1 MATANNCN
9 CRFKVDWEDL
19 APSVQS
25 RFIKMEEYQN
35 EANDNFSDINSKIN
49 GIYNDISDIQNSILK
64 HENIITNIVD
74 ADIVNNINTLKTKIT
89 NNENKINNLTNIS
102 NDILQDQKNIQ
113 SDISNINQNYQ
124 NINNTVS
131 NLNNTVNTVNE
142 NYQNI
147 NNQVTNIQKVQ
158 EEAVEGLNGQVLK
171 VNSSSKKMYAHDE
184 IVFVDCVT
192 NQLELEKAMTK
203 KPVSMEEIFNTWYRY
218 AHFCSAA
225 AQQLDN
231 SNNTGIPDGQNRTD
245 NDQFTAYTDPT
256 KGGWTFDQSTDT
268 IHNNYDYNVNA
279 GFINPEDKYSSFY
292 LKVRADTGW
301 DDDHINIIV
310 GYMKDSSGVEHTLTL
325 ARGAGL
331 INSGDTSLD
340 TKFLWGLIYDANNP
354 TQYFITDLSSKTTPR
369 SANGGSHNIC
379 YMTAIR
385 SNTLMEF
392 RTTDWDPNG
401 DAKTDIKSLTFQF
414 KYPDSKPDN
423 WSQAMY
429 DNIGVIMK
437 NPNRIGF
444 GARSTTGWFRI
455 EEQDGI
461 ISDQDIYDFEN
472 DVIYHYD
479 FFNNKW
485 VKRTSSDS
493 NFTKPSEKF
502 SDRTFIYNERTQKLY
517 YYYYKGRIISLDT
530 QPSLSNDTASNNL
543 PEEYNF
549 GKALKNGMVYRAD
562 TINNTAYWEDYFFIK
577 RITSS
582 SSDTT
587 IEKDMGIDLSDVF
600 NKWKRISSNGTVDGT
615 DSSAHASIRNGYGY
629 DKTYNM
635 IYNKLNSDPAS
646 AFISLDNYPN
656 NWEIKI
662 QITNNPNIFQ
672 GESPNDDDALF
683 IICGIFKDSS
693 GLYRDLSVVRIGGND
708 NQWGD
713 YQFFI
718 MLDCMN
724 DINAWS
730 NLNRNNGV
738 LAKLS
743 VPKRI
748 WGSNNCF
755 LKVKKSDSTL
765 EAWTS
770 DIDTSVT
777 DINSNYHIS
786 YTLPSSKPSNLT
798 DSQWTALNYCMTK
811 ECQIGFG
818 TESNSGGFMIKSQK
832 YIFEDEIISLEDDIV
847 WKYVDGQW
855 VEEGKVSN
863 TIPPRSLLYNKTTK
877 RLFWYVGPGNYEEIK
892 FN

>member
-1 MATANNCN
+1 MSNANCDY
-9 CRFKVDWEDL
+9 RFKVDWEDL
-19 APSVQS
+19 SPSVQS
-25 RFIKMEEYQN
+25 RFLKIELDIIDI
-35 EANDNFSDINSKIN
+35 DNSLYTINKN
-49 GIYNDISDIQNSILK
+49 IQNIQ
-64 HENIITNIVD
+64 
-74 ADIVNNINTLKTKIT
+74 NNINNIENKIIQ
-89 NNENKINNLTNIS
+89 NENKINNLTTIS
-102 NDILQDQKNIQ
+102 NTTSQNIKNLQSSVDTINQNY
-113 SDISNINQNYQ
+113 SNITNSFNNFNDTLNTVNKNYQ
-124 NINNTVS
+124 NINNT
-131 NLNNTVNTVNE
+131 
-142 NYQNI
+142 
-147 NNQVTNIQKVQ
+147 VTNIQKVQ

-171 VNSSSKKMYAHDE
+171 VNSTTKKMYAHDE

-192 NQLELEKAMTK
+192 TQLELEKAMSK
-203 KPVSMEEIFNTWYRY
+203 KPVSMQEIFNKWYRY
-218 AHFCSAA
+218 AHFCAAAA
-225 AQQLDN
+225 AQLDN
-231 SNNTGIPDGQNRTD
+231 TNNSGVPDGQNRTD
-245 NDQFTAYTDPT
+245 HAQFTAYTDPT

-268 IHNNYDYNVNA
+268 IHNNFDYNVNA
-279 GFINPEDKYSSFY
+279 GFINPENKYSSFY

-310 GYMKDSSGVEHTLTL
+310 GYMRDSSGVEHTLTL
-325 ARGAGL
+325 ARG
-331 INSGDTSLD
+331 SGFLNGATTLD

-354 TQYFITDLSSKTTPR
+354 TQFFINDLSSKTTPR

-401 DAKTDIKSLTFQF
+401 NAKTDIKELTFQF
-414 KYPDSKPDN
+414 KYPDTKPSN
-423 WSQAMY
+423 WTQAMY

-461 ISDQDIYDFEN
+461 ITDQDIYDFQN

-485 VKRTSSDS
+485 VQRTASDS
-493 NFTKPSEKF
+493 NYTKPSEKF

-517 YYYYKGRIISLDT
+517 YYYYKGRIIPLDT
-530 QPSLSNDTASNNL
+530 QPSLSNITASNNL

-562 TINNTAYWEDYFFIK
+562 TVNNTTYWEDYFFVK
-577 RITSS
+577 RVTSS

-615 DSSAHASIRNGYGY
+615 DSPDHVSIRNAYGY
-629 DKTYNM
+629 DKAHNL
-635 IYNKLNSDPAS
+635 IYNTLNSVPAS
-646 AFISLDNYPN
+646 AFISLDNYSN

-662 QITNNPNIFQ
+662 QITNNPSIFQ
-672 GESPNDDDALF
+672 GQDPNDDDALF

-693 GLYRDLSVVRIGGND
+693 GLYRDLTVVRSGGIE

-718 MLDCMN
+718 MIDCMN
-724 DINAWS
+724 DISGFPVNG
-730 NLNRNNGV
+730 NNSV
-738 LAKLS
+738 LTKLS
-743 VPKRI
+743 VPKRR

-755 LKVKKSDSTL
+755 LKIKKKGSIL

-770 DIDTSVT
+770 DIDTSAT
-777 DINSNYHIS
+777 DINPNYHIS
-786 YTLPSSKPSNLT
+786 YTLPNSKPSNLT
-798 DSQWTALNYCMTK
+798 DSQWDTLNYCMTK

-818 TESNSGGFMIKSQK
+818 TYSNSGGFMIKSQK
-832 YIFEDEIISLEDDIV
+832 FIFEDEIISLEDDII
-847 WKYVDGQW
+847 WKYVNGSWIQ
-855 VEEGKVSN
+855 EGKVSN

-892 FN
+892 FS

>member
-1 MATANNCN
+1 MSTAYNCE
-9 CRFKVDWEDL
+9 CRFKVEWEDL
-19 APSVQS
+19 APSLQA
-25 RFIKMEEYQN
+25 RFRNIE
-35 EANDNFSDINSKIN
+35 NDLINVHNSIN
-49 GIYNDISDIQNSILK
+49 TINKNIQNI
-64 HENIITNIVD
+64 ENNIDVIEGNIIQ
-74 ADIVNNINTLKTKIT
+74 
-89 NNENKINNLTNIS
+89 NENKINNLTNI
-102 NDILQDQKNIQ
+102 NNTTLQNLNNVLT
-113 SDISNINQNYQ
+113 NINNLNKNYQ

-131 NLNNTVNTVNE
+131 NMNNTVNNINQ

-158 EEAVEGLNGQVLK
+158 EEAVDGLNGQVLK
-171 VNSSSKKMYAHDE
+171 VNAKSKKMYAHDE
-184 IVFVDCVT
+184 IIFVDCVT

-203 KPVSMEEIFNTWYRY
+203 KPISMQEIFNNWYRY
-218 AHFCSAA
+218 AHFCAA
-225 AQQLDN
+225 AASQLDN
-231 SNNTGIPDGQNRTD
+231 TNNSGIPDGQNRTD
-245 NDQFTAYTDPT
+245 NTQFTAYTDPT
-256 KGGWTFDQSTDT
+256 KGGWTFDQATDT
-268 IHNNYDYNVNA
+268 IHNNFDYNVSA

-310 GYMKDSSGVEHTLTL
+310 GYMRDSSGVEHTLTL

-331 INSGDTSLD
+331 LNGQTTLD

-354 TQYFITDLSSKTTPR
+354 TQFFINDLSSKTTPR

-401 DAKTDIKSLTFQF
+401 NAKTDIKGLTFQF
-414 KYPDSKPDN
+414 KYPDSKPSN
-423 WSQAMY
+423 WTQAMY
-429 DNIGVIMK
+429 DNIGVMMK

-461 ISDQDIYDFEN
+461 MSDQDIYDFQN

-479 FFNNKW
+479 FFNNRW
-485 VKRTSSDS
+485 VKRTASDS

-517 YYYYKGRIISLDT
+517 YYYYKGRIIPLDT
-530 QPSLSNDTASNNL
+530 QPSLSNISASNNL

-562 TINNTAYWEDYFFIK
+562 TVNNTAYWEDYFFIK

-600 NKWKRISSNGTVDGT
+600 NKWKRISSRNGTVDGT
-615 DSSAHASIRNGYGY
+615 DASSDADIRNAYGY
-629 DKTYNM
+629 NKTYNM

-646 AFISLDNYPN
+646 GFISLDNYQN

-662 QITNNPNIFQ
+662 QITNNPSIFQ
-672 GESPNDDDALF
+672 GEASNDDDALF

-693 GLYRDLSVVRIGGND
+693 GLYRDVSVVRIGGSDGQWD
-708 NQWGD
+708 N
-713 YQFFI
+713 YEFLI

-724 DINAWS
+724 NITAW
-730 NLNRNNGV
+730 NNINRNNGV
-738 LAKLS
+738 LASLS
-743 VPKRI
+743 LPKRR
-748 WGSNNCF
+748 WGTNNCF
-755 LKVKKSDSTL
+755 LKVKKSGSTI

-770 DIDTSVT
+770 DIDTTVT
-777 DINSNYHIS
+777 DINPNYHIS
-786 YTLPSSKPSNLT
+786 YTIPNSKPSNLT
-798 DSQWTALNYCMTK
+798 DDQWKALNYCITK

-818 TESNSGGFMIKSQK
+818 TCSNSGGFMINSQK
-832 YIFEDEIISLEDDIV
+832 FIFEDEIISLEDDIV
-847 WKYVDGQW
+847 WRYVDGVWIQ
-855 VEEGKVSN
+855 EGKVSN

-892 FN
+892 FS